1 MTKDHVS
8 YYVKNIVKS
17 YIENNKISSD
27 LSFLGENK
35 LIQRLLIIFLQVK
48 QEIALVL

>member
-27 LSFLGENK
+27 FGFLGEK
-35 LIQRLLIIFLQVK
+35 LIHRLLIIFL
-48 QEIALVL
+48 